1 MTSESGKVKSKS
13 STRFKVLMRNLSC
26 ASPRGIGWANEAYE
40 SMSVSAAGIVGAEVL
55 ARDVSAA
62 MSSAADVTV
71 EADELTGADAGAGD
85 SG

>member
-1 MTSESGKVKSKS
+1 MTSESGKVNSKS

-26 ASPRGIGWANEAYE
+26 ASPRGIGWANEAYQ
-40 SMSVSAAGIVGAEVL
+40 SMSVSAAGTVGAEVL
-55 ARDVSAA
+55 AIEVSAA
-62 MSSAADVTV
+62 VSAADVTV